1 MANIVEYTLSLNDKL
16 SGKLAKIG
24 ITNDRQLAIW
34 GKVQQ
39 KVVAANRV
47 LDDCGVS
54 VGSLKGR
61 IDALRAERE
70 WIPESNITAIRRTN
84 REIAELEKQVRNL
97 ESTTGGGLKAAFT
110 DAFNQIPFSNLLT
123 NPLVLAGTAG
133 AAALKKGFEREKAQI
148 SFEVLL
154 GNKDLG
160 NSLLKQI
167 QDFGGSTPL
176 QTADLQDNA
185 KTMLSFGIA
194 ADRIMPNLRAI
205 GDIAMGDQQKMNSL
219 TLAFS
224 QMTSTGKLTGQD
236 LLQMI
241 NAGFNPLNEISKKT
255 GKSVAV
261 LKDEMGKGKIS
272 SEMVRDAFIS
282 ATSAGGQFYGMLD
295 KLGQSKSGRWSTILD
310 KCAQLLWK
318 LYDIIEPVLTPAL
331 DGINKVID
339 VTGVAL
345 EWLNAGIAKVGAAFN
360 WWFTKLKEG
369 NPIITMATILMGAL
383 VAGMAAYEVKT
394 IAVAAWTAA
403 VSAAQAIWT
412 GIQWALNSA
421 IWACP
426 ITWIVAA
433 IVALIGVIAYVA
445 LTTEGWGKT
454 WSNIWE
460 WVKLSFQQAGAS
472 LKLTWLKLQNT
483 FLTGFEVIKI
493 GWYKLKSLWDK
504 DGANEGLA
512 KIEADRNR
520 RAAEIAEA
528 QGKVNELAR
537 KRSEIDIWQV
547 KSNGKS
553 LSDVVGGLKKSLGI
567 APAGVPGMGGGQD
580 AGGSGSSGSGAGS
593 STGAVDAV
601 ATGGK
606 RNTTIHI
613 KLDNLVGQ
621 IVFEGGY
628 ESSRDEMQ
636 RDLESALIRVLQM
649 AHTAQ

>member
-16 SGKLAKIG
+16 SGKLGKIG
-24 ITNDRQLAIW
+24 ISNDRQLATW

-47 LDDCGVS
+47 LNDCGVS
-54 VGSLKGR
+54 VGSLKGKV
-61 IDALRAERE
+61 DALKAERE
-70 WIPESNITAIRRTN
+70 WIPASNIAAIRRTN
-84 REIAELEKQVRNL
+84 KEIAALEGQVRKL
-97 ESTTGGGLKAAFT
+97 ESTTGGKLKTAFT
-110 DAFNQIPFSNLLT
+110 EAFRSLPFSNLIT

-133 AAALKKGFEREKAQI
+133 FAAIKKGFEREKAQI

-154 GNKDLG
+154 GDKSKG
-160 NSLLKQI
+160 NSLLQQI

-194 ADRIMPNLRAI
+194 AERIMPNLRAI

-255 GKSVAV
+255 GKSVAT

-310 KCAQLLWK
+310 KCTQLLWQ

-331 DGINKVID
+331 SAISSVIGYVSTALNILHTGIS
-339 VTGVAL
+339 
-345 EWLNAGIAKVGAAFN
+345 KVGTAFN
-360 WWFTKLKEG
+360 WWITKLREG
-369 NPIITMATILMGAL
+369 HPVITGVTILLGAL
-383 VAGMAAYEVKT
+383 LAGMAAYEIKLM
-394 IAVAAWTAA
+394 AVAAWNGIC
-403 VSAAQAIWT
+403 SAATAVWT
-412 GIQWALNSA
+412 AIQWGLNAAL
-421 IWACP
+421 WASP

-445 LTTEGWGKT
+445 LTTEGWGET
-454 WSNIWE
+454 WHNTWE
-460 WVKLSFQQAGAS
+460 YIKLSFQQAGAS
-472 LKLTWLKLQNT
+472 LKLTWLKVQNA

-493 GWYKLKSLWDK
+493 GWFKLKSLWDK
-504 DGANEGLA
+504 EGADAGLA
-512 KIEADRNR
+512 AIEADRNR

-537 KRSEIDIWQV
+537 KRDEIDIWQV
-547 KSNGKS
+547 KSNGKG
-553 LSDVVGGLKKSLGI
+553 LSDIVGDLKGKLGI
-567 APAGVPGMGGGQD
+567 SSPGVPGMGAAASAD
-580 AGGSGSSGSGAGS
+580 GSSGSGSGAGS
-593 STGAVDAV
+593 STSSTDAV

-606 RNTTIHI
+606 RTTNITI
-613 KLDNLVGQ
+613 KLDSLVGQ

-636 RDLESALIRVLQM
+636 RDLESMLIRVLQM

>member
-24 ITNDRQLAIW
+24 ITNDRQLAVW
-34 GKVQQ
+34 GRVQQ

-47 LDDCGVS
+47 LNDCGVS

-70 WIPESNITAIRRTN
+70 WIPASNITAIRRTN
-84 REIAELEKQVRNL
+84 SEIAALEGQVRRL
-97 ESTTGGGLKAAFT
+97 EATTGRGLRTAFSN
-110 DAFNQIPFSNLLT
+110 AFSQIPFANLLT
-123 NPLVLAGTAG
+123 NPLVLAGAGG
-133 AAALKKGFEREKAQI
+133 AAAIKKGFEREKTQI

-154 GNKDLG
+154 GNKDTG

-167 QDFGGSTPL
+167 QDFGASTPL
-176 QTADLQDNA
+176 QTADLQENA

-255 GKSVAV
+255 GKSVAT
-261 LKDEMGKGKIS
+261 LKDEMSKGKIS

-310 KCAQLLWK
+310 RCTQLLWK
-318 LYDIIEPVLTPAL
+318 LYDIIEPVLSPAL
-331 DGINKVID
+331 DGLNKVID
-339 VTGVAL
+339 IVGIGL
-345 EWLNAGIAKVGAAFN
+345 EWLQTAISKVGTAIN
-360 WWFTKLKEG
+360 WWIDKLKAG
-369 NPIITMATILMGAL
+369 NPIITVTTILISAL
-383 VAGMAAYEVKT
+383 VAGMAAYGIKAL
-394 IAVAAWTAA
+394 AVAGWTAL
-403 VSAAQAIWT
+403 VSAAQGIWT
-412 GIQWALNSA
+412 AVQWALNSA

-445 LTTEGWGKT
+445 LTTEGWGET
-454 WSNIWE
+454 WSNTWE
-460 WVKLSFQQAGAS
+460 WIKLSFQQAGAF
-472 LKLTWLKLQNT
+472 LKLTWLKLENT
-483 FLTGFEVIKI
+483 FLTGFETIKT
-493 GWYKLKSLWDK
+493 GWHKLQSLWNK
-504 DGANEGLA
+504 DAANEGLA
-512 KIEADRNR
+512 KIESDRNK

-537 KRSEIDIWQV
+537 MRSEIDVWQV
-547 KSNGKS
+547 KSNGKT
-553 LSDVVGGLKKSLGI
+553 LTDVIGGLKKSIGI
-567 APAGVPGMGGGQD
+567 SPAGVPGMTGQQ
-580 AGGSGSSGSGAGS
+580 GNGESVSGAGPAS
-593 STGAVDAV
+593 QTGAVDAV

-606 RNTTIHI
+606 RGTTINI

-621 IVFEGGY
+621 IVFEDGY
-628 ESSRDEMQ
+628 EGSRDEMQ
-636 RDLESALIRVLQM
+636 KDLESALLRVLQM
-649 AHTAQ
+649 AYTAQ